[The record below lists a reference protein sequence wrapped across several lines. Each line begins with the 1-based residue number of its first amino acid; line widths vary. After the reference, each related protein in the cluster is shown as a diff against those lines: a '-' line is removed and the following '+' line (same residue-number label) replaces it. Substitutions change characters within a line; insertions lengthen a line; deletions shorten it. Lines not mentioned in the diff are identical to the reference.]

1 MSSGIDVKFI
11 QERYEQMSDA
21 ELTSLVNDDA
31 SGLTP
36 EALEIAKNEI
46 KKRGMNPL
54 FATVLDAQNK
64 SYSIEEIDYYCSL
77 INGFNCPICGN
88 GNDKLNATLTAE
100 VMSFI
105 VVTQYKK
112 KIHVGCPD
120 CLDKLTNSALT
131 KTIVLGWWGIPFGI
145 IKSIQAI
152 SLNFKGKQS
161 NHADSPN
168 QCLRDLVLSNIVQL
182 EVYKGNPEKINQFI
196 SEVLK

>member
-21 ELTSLVNDDA
+21 ELTTLMTDA

-46 KKRGMNPL
+46 KKRDMNPR
-54 FATVLDAQNK
+54 FSAVLDAQNK
-64 SYSIEEIDYYCSL
+64 SLSIGEINYYCSL
-77 INGFNCPICGN
+77 INGLNCPICGN
-88 GNDKLNATLTAE
+88 GIDKLNATLTAE
-100 VMSFI
+100 VTSFI
-105 VVTQYKK
+105 FITLYKK
-112 KIHVGCPD
+112 KTHIGCPD

-131 KTIVLGWWGIPFGI
+131 KTIIFGWWGMLFGI
-145 IKSIQAI
+145 IRSIQAI
-152 SLNFKGKQS
+152 ILNSKSKQG

-168 QCLRDLVLSNIVQL
+168 QCLRSFALSNIGQL
-182 EVYKGNPEKINQFI
+182 EAYKDNPAKINQFI